1 MDSLI
6 SGIISFVNIVCL
18 MAGFYFVKI
27 YVHREQEE
35 MRKYRKM
42 TGLEITLLNKK
53 LEGLNGGGNHS

>member
-1 MDSLI
+1 
-6 SGIISFVNIVCL
+6 
-18 MAGFYFVKI
+18 
-27 YVHREQEE
+27 VHREQEE